1 MSSGRRLWLVV
12 GGAVAALLLG
22 YGALTAIE
30 LLTTTTRTEQLTLPP
45 LDGVRR
51 LRLDSAGGSVTVIGD
66 DRGAGAISGTVRL
79 RERADQADPR
89 RAARRRRRIGAD
101 EPLRRPV
108 SITCDATYQLSTR
121 EAWTW
126 WPTRRWRL
134 PRRRPR
140 RRPVDLQL
148 RWWHRSNARAAWW
161 SWTAPAVASPS
172 TAAPAV
178 VSAEVLRGRHPPAR
192 QRIGH
197 RVAGLV
203 GGGVTAEFAEAPTS
217 VRASSSGGG
226 VTVELPDG
234 VDAYRVDARSSGG
247 SQQVRVRTDPAAER
261 TIVVSSSG
269 GDVDVRYRPG

>member
-30 LLTTTTRTEQLTLPP
+30 LLTTTTRTEQLTLPA

-79 RERADQADPR
+79 RGGLTKPTHDERVEGDTLVLTSR
-89 RAARRRRRIGAD
+89 CGG
-101 EPLRRPV
+101 PV
-108 SITCDATYQLSTR
+108 SITCDATYQLSI
-121 EAWTW
+121 
-126 WPTRRWRL
+126 
-134 PRRRPR
+134 PRGMDVVADSSGGGFRG
-140 RRPVDLQL
+140 VDLGGDL
-148 RWWHRSNARAAWW
+148 SISSSGGGITLER
-161 SWTAPAVASPS
+161 PS
-172 TAAPAV
+172 GVVELDSSGGGITIDGGTAV
-178 VSAEVLRGRHPPAR
+178 VSAESSGGGIRLRDSASAT
-192 QRIGH
+192 
-197 RVAGLV
+197 VSLASS